1 MDTRTTPAG
10 RRAPKPKTHQHRAR
24 ILALQVL
31 YEVDVTLHD
40 WHVSLATHAEATKA
54 SARVIAIASFIIDG
68 VFTSIES
75 VDELIVKY
83 APMWPLQQLSPVD
96 RNVLRLALFELMP
109 GSDVPPK
116 VVINEAVELAKEF
129 GGAASSRFTNGV
141 LAAALAGLGLANKTT
156 SD

>member
-1 MDTRTTPAG
+1 MDTRTTPTG

-31 YEVDVTLHD
+31 YEVDMSDHD
-40 WHVSLATHAEATKA
+40 WQVSLATHAEATEA
-54 SARVIAIASFIIDG
+54 SDRVIAMASSIVDG
-68 VFTSIES
+68 VFTSLES

-83 APMWPLQQLSPVD
+83 APMWPLAQLSPVD
-96 RNVLRLALFELMP
+96 RNVLRLALFEMMP

-129 GGAASSRFTNGV
+129 GGAASSRFVNGV
-141 LAAALAGLGLANKTT
+141 LGAALAGLGLASNTT